1 MKKDFLICI
10 DSDGCAMDTMNIKHK
25 KCFGPVLVKVWEL
38 KDYESEIL
46 NLWDKVNLY
55 SINRGI
61 NRFKGL
67 ALVLQEI
74 NDKYKEIEG
83 LDELKLWVDSSKEL
97 SNRALEE
104 KLKNSNSEAL
114 SKALTWSRASNE
126 KIDGLIDEV
135 EAFEFVGEALKK
147 ANILA
152 DVVVISSANKEAL
165 HREWS
170 KENLINEVKAIMSQE
185 TGSKSHCIKE
195 LLKEGYDAKRILM
208 IGDTSE
214 DLKAA
219 QENGILYYP
228 IMVGKEKEC
237 WKQLVEKDIYYF
249 FTDSFKGEYENSL
262 IGNFYDNLAI

>member
-25 KCFGPVLVKVWEL
+25 KCFGPVLVQVWKL
-38 KDYESEIL
+38 KKYESEIL
-46 NLWDKVNLY
+46 KLWDKVNLY

-74 NDKYKEIEG
+74 NDNYKKIEG
-83 LDELKLWVDSSKEL
+83 LAELKLWVDSSKEL
-97 SNRALEE
+97 SNRSLEE
-104 KLKNSNSEAL
+104 KLKSSNSDAL
-114 SKALTWSRASNE
+114 SKALIWSRESNE

-135 EAFEFVGEALKK
+135 EAFEFVSEALKK
-147 ANILA
+147 ANMLA

-170 KENLINEVKAIMSQE
+170 KENLIKDVKAIMCQE
-185 TGSKSHCIKE
+185 AGSKSHCIKE
-195 LLKEGYDAKRILM
+195 LLKEGYNTKKILM

-214 DLKAA
+214 DLKVA

-228 IMVGKEKEC
+228 IMVGKEREC

-262 IGNFYDNLAI
+262 IEDFYENLAI